1 MTACQ
6 ELVAALRGQGRAML
20 AVRQNPLISRWF
32 DRKKSPDEQLVLLGP
47 RISASPLVE
56 GYDNQVFGV
65 VTHINDVEIR
75 SLAHLVETIQKAEG
89 KFITFRV
96 GGGYET
102 MVFDRQELLDSTEKI
117 LEDEGIRYQ
126 MSDDLLKIWKP
137 Q

>member
-1 MTACQ
+1 
-6 ELVAALRGQGRAML
+6 ML
-20 AVRQNPLISRWF
+20 AMRQSPLISRWF
-32 DRKKSPDEQLVLLGP
+32 DREKFPGEQLVLLGP
-47 RISASPLVE
+47 RISPGPLVE

-65 VTHINDVEIR
+65 VTHINDVEIKN
-75 SLAHLVETIQKAEG
+75 LAHLVETIQKAEG
-89 KFITFRV
+89 KFITFKV

-102 MVFDRQELLDSTEKI
+102 MVFDRQELLDSTEQI